1 MSRNAIDLVGAT
13 GIAGRGM
20 RPAAQYLFFSAKEK
34 APKERRPHSQR
45 PFAALRATCAAGLLA
60 GSGSNSLRSDNRQ
73 PFSAKSPASQA
84 HGEGEIR
91 ARLRCALAQSANGS
105 RSRAPSPLYAPRSAA
120 SSGSGLALF
129 ERSEFSQTPL
139 EASTAG
145 CPQRSVGT
153 QTVGS
158 PFLGLLSFGEAKE
171 SDCAAGRTSRPGMPV
186 NIHKVSETAK

>member
-1 MSRNAIDLVGAT
+1 MSPNAMDMVDAT
-13 GIAGRGM
+13 GIAGRDV
-20 RPAAQYLFFSAKEK
+20 RPAAQCLFFSAKEK

-73 PFSAKSPASQA
+73 PFSAKNPASQA

-91 ARLRCALAQSANGS
+91 AHRRCALAQSANGA
-105 RSRAPSPLYAPRSAA
+105 RAPSPLYAPRSAA

-171 SDCAAGRTSRPGMPV
+171 SDCAAGRTSRPRMPI
-186 NIHKVSETAK
+186 NTPKRQAK